1 MIVRPGRACFVLAA
15 AGMLAAGCARVPDH
29 QGFVLEPTVINA
41 IQPGTDNKD
50 SVQNS
55 LGRPTFAGTFSD
67 NDWYYISRDTSNMA
81 FNMPKPHAQTIL
93 HIRFDPGGNVASV
106 DRRGMEDVAS
116 IRPNGD
122 RTPTLGHRR
131 SLFDELFGNIGQVGA
146 LGGGSGNGGNTGG
159 GSGPH

>member
-1 MIVRPGRACFVLAA
+1 MIVRPGRACFALAI
-15 AGMLAAGCARVPDH
+15 AGSLAAGCAKVPDH
-29 QGFVLEPTVINA
+29 QGFVLEPTVISA

-67 NDWYYISRDTSNMA
+67 NDWYYVSRNTSAMA
-81 FNMPKPHAQTIL
+81 YNMPKPRSQTIL
-93 HIRFDPGGNVASV
+93 HIRFDTGGNVASV

-131 SLFDELFGNIGQVGA
+131 SLFDELFGNIGQVGGIGTGA
-146 LGGGSGNGGNTGG
+146 GGNGGNTGG
-159 GSGPH
+159 SGPH